1 MLEKTLMKYLPFAYT
16 ILVDLVDD
24 DVLCSCLANHYS
36 RRGWLTDLHS
46 SVVEA
51 YERSA
56 REGGS

>member
-1 MLEKTLMKYLPFAYT
+1 MKYLPFAYT